1 MTATLL
7 GDYLFDRTKVRKMA
21 ILHSPLALN
30 AMKFKTFLFTAIRN
44 DLKSC
49 AVITIYYESERI
61 KIPKYFIRNAVQTT
75 N

>member
-21 ILHSPLALN
+21 IFHSPLALN

-44 DLKSC
+44 YPAL
-49 AVITIYYESERI
+49 
-61 KIPKYFIRNAVQTT
+61 
-75 N
+75 